1 MRLDLSNMSKK
12 HEKRMSDLV
21 RLHICELIEREIN
34 DPRVVD
40 ANITVTDVEVTPD
53 TRYAK
58 IFFSLIGDD
67 EKKADAQRGL
77 NSASGFLSRE
87 LGKRLRTR
95 NTPHISFEFDE
106 SLERGDRMEQLF
118 DEIKKSEKEKAE

>member
-1 MRLDLSNMSKK
+1 MSKK
-12 HEKRMSDLV
+12 HEKRISDLV

>member
-1 MRLDLSNMSKK
+1 MSKK

-67 EKKADAQRGL
+67 EKKANAQRGL

>member
-1 MRLDLSNMSKK
+1 MRLDLSDMSKK
-12 HEKRMSDLV
+12 HEKRISDLV

>member
-1 MRLDLSNMSKK
+1 MSKK

>member
-1 MRLDLSNMSKK
+1 MRLDLSDMSKK

-67 EKKADAQRGL
+67 EKKANAQRGL

>member
-1 MRLDLSNMSKK
+1 MRLDLSDMSKK